1 MSRVLVMGRWCKQVG
16 WPVATPSCVEQVVK
30 SEAATKIQKA
40 MRGFV
45 WRRVFRGMVQEVQAV
60 AQAKE
65 EAAAKKASGPNK
77 AVLKDKALSDQ
88 ALFAKRCERKA
99 RKAKAKAEK
108 QALANNVGAEPGVAM
123 SQPEWSA
130 EMEVEK
136 ISLPPPF

>member
-1 MSRVLVMGRWCKQVG
+1 
-16 WPVATPSCVEQVVK
+16 
-30 SEAATKIQKA
+30 

-45 WRRVFRGMVQEVQAV
+45 WRRVFRGMVHEVQAV

-88 ALFAKRCERKA
+88 ALFAKRSERKA

-108 QALANNVGAEPGVAM
+108 KALANEVAAEPGLAVLQPGRSNETEVA
-123 SQPEWSA
+123 
-130 EMEVEK
+130 
-136 ISLPPPF
+136 SLVVHMA

>member
-88 ALFAKRCERKA
+88 ALFAKRS
-99 RKAKAKAEK
+99 
-108 QALANNVGAEPGVAM
+108 GA
-123 SQPEWSA
+123 QSA
-130 EMEVEK
+130 QGQGQGGEEGAG
-136 ISLPPPF
+136 